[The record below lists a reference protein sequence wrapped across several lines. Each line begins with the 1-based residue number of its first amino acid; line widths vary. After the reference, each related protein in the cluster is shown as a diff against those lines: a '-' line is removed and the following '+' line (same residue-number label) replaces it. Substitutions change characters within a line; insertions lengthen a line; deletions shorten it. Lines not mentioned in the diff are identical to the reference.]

1 MFHAAKVGRA
11 AQNAMPLA
19 KWGPWRARNAAAT
32 LLTSPVSSVYGQD
45 DFHFFP
51 AALP

>member
-19 KWGPWRARNAAAT
+19 KWG
-32 LLTSPVSSVYGQD
+32 GQAGGGLVVGVFD
-45 DFHFFP
+45 KSLYRIRTIFMETT
-51 AALP
+51 